1 MENLSNIKAIEVPK
15 DLRSAVRYKN
25 NKIYVLKTYRVNPL
39 FLTFES
45 NVRSINKNV
54 LTEIVSAEALMD
66 IENENATGN
75 LNDEKIVKIY
85 KKLFEAAAEVNVSDI
100 HLIKFNELYTDI
112 YMRRNGKV
120 VKFMQL
126 THIEGSQVVRSI
138 YQNIKMADVSYL
150 EGLYQ
155 SGQIHAFDLK
165 EFLPKNVSSIRIQ
178 RGPMMNG
185 EFMVL
190 RLLYKHNFS
199 NTQRTVQIG
208 QILLQ
213 KNIITEEVLNN
224 ALSIQEEWVSKGK
237 QIRLGDILIANNFI
251 TESQLEEVLFEQ
263 KGSLSLGI
271 DMFIRYGYT
280 NEQAK
285 VLAKAARQP
294 QGMVIFSGP
303 TGSGKSTALK
313 VALEFQALLY
323 PDKVIYTIEDPPE
336 YNIYGARQLPVLN
349 ATSEEQRGSKFA
361 EGLRVAMR
369 SDPDILMVGEIRDEA
384 TAQVAIDAV
393 ITGHQMW
400 TTVHAI
406 DVFAILQRLLRF
418 GINEKDL
425 LDEKLLNVLV
435 GQRLLPR
442 LCDRCKI
449 DYNSVLVDDDLR
461 DIFEDVG
468 SIIKLRNPTGCE
480 ECNNTGI
487 SGRVVVAEVLD
498 VTEKLINDIKEKGIQ
513 ESRREFETSGF
524 TMIKHGIMRLLK
536 GEVDP
541 RDLISV
547 VGNVTKE
554 DILGE
559 YRENII

>member
-25 NKIYVLKTYRVNPL
+25 NKIYVLKTYRANPL

-54 LTEIVSAEALMD
+54 LTEIVSAEVLMD
-66 IENENATGN
+66 IENENAVGN

-126 THIEGSQVVRSI
+126 THMEGSQVVRSI

-150 EGLYQ
+150 EGSYQ

-199 NTQRTVQIG
+199 HTKKIIQVG

-224 ALSIQEEWVSKGK
+224 ALSIQEEWISKGK

-271 DMFIRYGYT
+271 DMFVKYGYT

-349 ATSEEQRGSKFA
+349 AASAEERGSKFA

-384 TAQVAIDAV
+384 TAQVSIDAV

-425 LDEKLLNVLV
+425 LDEKLLNVLA

-442 LCDRCKI
+442 LCDKCKI
-449 DYNSVLVDDDLR
+449 DYNSVLVDEDLR
-461 DIFEDVG
+461 DVFEGVG
-468 SIIKLRNPTGCE
+468 SVVKLRNPTGCE

-513 ESRREFETSGF
+513 EARREFEISGF

-559 YRENII
+559 YRKNII